1 MKPAD
6 MKEKIQN
13 ADFREKLKAY
23 LEDIIKENLDEF
35 KDKCVFENSDVPRPW
50 NTPLRLS
57 RDNIYAALSTIDL
70 AGLKQNIYESGN
82 IQSTPLKEQFASS
95 PNKFLQTPTRNQPTS
110 VINASQNESKLIPAC
125 LPTPNPSSPNFAARF
140 RAHVGRDKHLLKVII
155 EAEVDNGAIDPVL
168 LPVNHDVHG
177 EYNMDGSDD
186 LLELLGNLDEYT
198 TVAVNTTRKTT
209 ESKYIEETI
218 EAVENVGRFNHT
230 NMHYQSSSDTSIGRA
245 NRQLIPFLCATPHL
259 VQLNTKWS
267 EQLKIEKERVRRSL
281 ITRNYDKDDDTLDLF
296 AARDAVVTVMNPNN
310 YSTNNF
316 ENYGSIL
323 SVLKVINNFPT
334 QTNIINEFTLNR
346 EQRAAVM
353 IITSHLD
360 GDSRCRTGIFTI
372 HAITNRNIQSV

>member
-1 MKPAD
+1 EPHVPILYGPQIPRQDRDDTRQRYSRALLTLFVLWCTVTDLCGANQTWEDAFKSRQHLISVHSW
-6 MKEKIQN
+6 KII
-13 ADFREKLKAY
+13 E
-23 LEDIIKENLDEF
+23 
-35 KDKCVFENSDVPRPW
+35 
-50 NTPLRLS
+50 
-57 RDNIYAALSTIDL
+57 
-70 AGLKQNIYESGN
+70 N
-82 IQSTPLKEQFASS
+82 IQILHECK
-95 PNKFLQTPTRNQPTS
+95 K
-110 VINASQNESKLIPAC
+110 
-125 LPTPNPSSPNFAARF
+125 
-140 RAHVGRDKHLLKVII
+140 GRDKHLLKVII

-360 GDSRCRTGIFTI
+360 GDSRCRPG
-372 HAITNRNIQSV
+372 

>member
-1 MKPAD
+1 MNTTD
-6 MKEKIQN
+6 
-13 ADFREKLKAY
+13 LKY
-23 LEDIIKENLDEF
+23 
-35 KDKCVFENSDVPRPW
+35 
-50 NTPLRLS
+50 
-57 RDNIYAALSTIDL
+57 LSTTTETIEKANQKGRPPNERFPFQKQHPQASTHL
-70 AGLKQNIYESGN
+70 MMKYSESHVPILYGLQIPRRERDD
-82 IQSTPLKEQFASS
+82 
-95 PNKFLQTPTRNQPTS
+95 TRERYT
-110 VINASQNESKLIPAC
+110 
-125 LPTPNPSSPNFAARF
+125 
-140 RAHVGRDKHLLKVII
+140 RALLTLFGRDKHLLKVII